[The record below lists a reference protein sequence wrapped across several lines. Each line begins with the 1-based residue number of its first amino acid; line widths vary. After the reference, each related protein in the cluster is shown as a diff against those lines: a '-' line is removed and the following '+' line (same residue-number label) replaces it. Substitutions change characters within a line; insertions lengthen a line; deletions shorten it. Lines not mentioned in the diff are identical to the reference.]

1 VSSPVLL
8 RDNISGQYVDAVLHD
23 RVLPPLAASAETSW
37 AEFITD
43 ARNRDQIKLQSEIK
57 HMDHEGWKWHEKV
70 GITHNL
76 LPYPTLAIECSG
88 KIQGL
93 MMLITDGYVSRL
105 PTSQGKPI
113 VYINLIS
120 TAPWNIENFNKPP
133 RYSGVGS
140 ILVGAA
146 IQISMD
152 YGFKGRVGLNSLT
165 DSEPFYERLNFE
177 FLTRDPDKQNLKY
190 YELSAKHAAEFLK

>member
-1 VSSPVLL
+1 
-8 RDNISGQYVDAVLHD
+8 
-23 RVLPPLAASAETSW
+23 VLPPLAASAETSW